1 MRTAWRNF
9 TRNRRAT
16 VAAVLAAAALTAFL
30 LIFSH
35 NIRVSEAE
43 LDNAYDTIPV
53 SAYVAGSSATQPPR
67 IGEALYAD
75 ILGCGFV
82 ASSRAAAQYGVR
94 AEDILRALDHI
105 DADAPLREYASSIEW
120 LQGYGEDVFTGNEAV
135 CVAPRSAGLALGDT
149 LEAPFRIRRSVAA
162 KLVVAGLYGSELD
175 AGMNGATFYCPLGTL
190 RALFAENG
198 LRVEY
203 CALEMELA
211 NTRELNDFKA
221 RMKELKLDG
230 GFNRLVVNDA
240 LLIGVTTQLQRHIRL
255 LKALLPLLFALV
267 AAIGF
272 GLSFLLLRGRRREAA
287 VMRSLG
293 ESRGRVFCVLLMET
307 ALQAVF
313 GTALGALAALL
324 VTGTRAVNPAT
335 LALVFACYLPG
346 GAAAV
351 FRLTR
356 VNVLGLMTAKE

>member
-1 MRTAWRNF
+1 
-9 TRNRRAT
+9 
-16 VAAVLAAAALTAFL
+16 
-30 LIFSH
+30 
-35 NIRVSEAE
+35 
-43 LDNAYDTIPV
+43 
-53 SAYVAGSSATQPPR
+53 
-67 IGEALYAD
+67 
-75 ILGCGFV
+75 
-82 ASSRAAAQYGVR
+82 
-94 AEDILRALDHI
+94 
-105 DADAPLREYASSIEW
+105 
-120 LQGYGEDVFTGNEAV
+120 
-135 CVAPRSAGLALGDT
+135 
-149 LEAPFRIRRSVAA
+149 
-162 KLVVAGLYGSELD
+162 
-175 AGMNGATFYCPLGTL
+175 
-190 RALFAENG
+190 
-198 LRVEY
+198 
-203 CALEMELA
+203 
-211 NTRELNDFKA
+211 
-221 RMKELKLDG
+221 MKELMLDG